1 METMEHSLLFF
12 LTLGVYHGINPG
24 MGWLFSVSIAMQKE
38 STRKIFTSQIP
49 IAVGHLASLIVT
61 LAIFETLKNIIPIH
75 YTKIFFASVLIIFGA
90 YKIYDRA
97 HMNWVKMNVGNIDLV
112 IWSFL
117 MASSH
122 GAGLML
128 IPGFNTQSGHH
139 SVIHIFKSG
148 LLPLVSHMAGMI
160 IISTTIAYFVYKVI
174 GLRILRTAWV
184 NFDYLWSYALII
196 GGLFIFFS

>member
-1 METMEHSLLFF
+1 MEMMEHSLLFF
-12 LTLGVYHGINPG
+12 LTLGGYHGINPG

-38 STRKIFTSQIP
+38 STQKIFTSQIP
-49 IAVGHLASLIVT
+49 IALGHLASLIVT
-61 LAIFETLKNIIPIH
+61 LLIFETLKNIIPLH

-90 YKIYDRA
+90 YKIFDRA
-97 HMNWVKMNVGNIDLV
+97 HMNWVKMNVGNVDLV

-128 IPGFNTQSGHH
+128 IPGFDTQTNHH
-139 SVIHIFKSG
+139 SIVHMFEMG
-148 LLPLVSHMAGMI
+148 TLPLLSHMAGMI
-160 IISTTIAYFVYKVI
+160 LVSTTIAYFVYKVI

>member
-1 METMEHSLLFF
+1 MESMEHSLIFF
-12 LTLGVYHGINPG
+12 LTLGIYHGINPG
-24 MGWLFSVSIAMQKE
+24 MGWLFRVSIAMQKE
-38 STRKIFTSQIP
+38 STKKIFTSQIP
-49 IAVGHLASLIVT
+49 IALGHLVSLIVT
-61 LAIFETLKNIIPIH
+61 LLVFETLKNIIPLH

-90 YKIYDRA
+90 YKIFDRA
-97 HMNWVKMNVGNIDLV
+97 HMNWVKMNVNNVDLF

-128 IPGFNTQSGHH
+128 IPGFSTDTSHH
-139 SVIHIFKSG
+139 SIIHIFHSG
-148 LLPLVSHMAGMI
+148 TLPLLSHMAGMI
-160 IISTTIAYFVYKVI
+160 LVSTTIAYFVYKVI

>member
-1 METMEHSLLFF
+1 METMNHSLIFF

-38 STRKIFTSQIP
+38 STKKIFTSQIP
-49 IAVGHLASLIVT
+49 IAIGHLASLIVT
-61 LAIFETLKNIIPIH
+61 LLIFETLKNIIPLH
-75 YTKIFFASVLIIFGA
+75 YTKIFFAAVLILFGA
-90 YKIYDRA
+90 YKIFDRA
-97 HMNWVKMNVGNIDLV
+97 HMKWVKMNVGYWDL
-112 IWSFL
+112 ILWSFL

-128 IPGFNTQSGHH
+128 IPGFNTEHSHH
-139 SVIHIFKSG
+139 SIVHIFKSG
-148 LLPLVSHMAGMI
+148 TLPLVSHMIGMI
-160 IISTTIAYFVYKVI
+160 IISTTIAFFVYKVI
-174 GLRILRTAWV
+174 GLKILRTAWV